1 MSTEPRP
8 IALLGLVG
16 SLRKASLNRALLR
29 AVGELLPA
37 HVSLTTW
44 DRLGEIPP
52 YDGDVE
58 AKGMPE
64 PVVSLGAAIKA
75 ADALVIATPEY
86 NYSIPGQLKNA
97 IDWVSRGQ
105 PAPIRGKVLG
115 IVGASMGM
123 SGTMR
128 AQYHLRQ
135 CCVFLDMKPMNQPEI
150 LLPRAQERFDAEGKL
165 TDGGTRKL
173 LEAFGVS
180 LAAWVERFR

>member
-1 MSTEPRP
+1 MSPEPRP

-29 AVGELLPA
+29 AVGECLPA
-37 HVSLTTW
+37 HVTLTTW
-44 DRLGEIPP
+44 DRLGELPH

-58 AKGMPE
+58 ARGLPE
-64 PVVSLGAAIKA
+64 PVASLGAAIKA
-75 ADALVIATPEY
+75 ADGLVISTPEY
-86 NYSIPGQLKNA
+86 NYSVPGVLKNA
-97 IDWVSRGQ
+97 IDWMSRGQ
-105 PAPIRGKVLG
+105 PAPIRGKTLG

-135 CCVFLDMKPMNQPEI
+135 MCVFLDVHAMNQPEV
-150 LLPRAQERFDAEGKL
+150 LLPRAQDRFDAEGKL

-173 LEAFGVS
+173 LEVFGTS
-180 LAAWVERFR
+180 LAAWIERFR